1 MRSRRWACS
10 MNVTACAGD
19 GTIPKP
25 HTAANATA
33 QRAREREG
41 KRNAMRPQ
49 GRKRTK
55 RPDAGAVTMGNKHRA
70 AIIPCCAFVAARNT
84 RALPAQAERAPGF
97 PLVLPGRS
105 TGTAR
110 GTLREDDDVDDGPQH
125 DGEDESRPQR
135 ALHGIQ
141 W

>member
-10 MNVTACAGD
+10 MNVTACAGA

-25 HTAANATA
+25 HTAASATA

-70 AIIPCCAFVAARNT
+70 AIIPCRAFVAARNRSEEHT
-84 RALPAQAERAPGF
+84 SELQSRRDLVCRLLPENKTDLTDLYNSLTGYSRKDSY
-97 PLVLPGRS
+97 RS
-105 TGTAR
+105 
-110 GTLREDDDVDDGPQH
+110 L
-125 DGEDESRPQR
+125 
-135 ALHGIQ
+135 
-141 W
+141 